1 MKKQGIRELMVRGE
15 KARKQIFFPLLS
27 DLGLTPGQGQAKI
40 LYHLQQ
46 EDRITQKELADR
58 CRIDA
63 AAMSRNIDKLEGL
76 GLLVRESNPD
86 CRRSFSIC
94 LTEKG
99 YKEAMEIRK
108 VFEQFEEIVSEGIS
122 QADIDVFYRVMENMC
137 VNMERYN
144 DKGSEE

>member
-1 MKKQGIRELMVRGE
+1 MKKQNIRELLVRGE

-99 YKEAMEIRK
+99 YTEAKEIRK

-122 QADIDVFYRVMENMC
+122 QADIDVFYRVMDHMC
-137 VNMERYN
+137 VNMERYSAA
-144 DKGSEE
+144 DSDE

>member
-1 MKKQGIRELMVRGE
+1 MNKKNIRELLVRGE

-40 LYHLQQ
+40 LFHLQQ

-99 YKEAMEIRK
+99 YTEAREIRK
-108 VFEQFEEIVSEGIS
+108 VFEQFEEIVSGGIS
-122 QADIDVFYRVMENMC
+122 QADIDVFYKVMENMC
-137 VNMERYN
+137 VNMERF
-144 DKGSEE
+144 DAGGSEE

>member
-1 MKKQGIRELMVRGE
+1 M
-15 KARKQIFFPLLS
+15 
-27 DLGLTPGQGQAKI
+27 
-40 LYHLQQ
+40 YHLQQ

-99 YKEAMEIRK
+99 YQEAMEIRK

-144 DKGSEE
+144 ERGSEE

>member
-1 MKKQGIRELMVRGE
+1 MKKQSIRELMVRGE

-99 YKEAMEIRK
+99 YKEATEIRK

-137 VNMERYN
+137 FNMERYN
-144 DKGSEE
+144 DRGCEE

>member
-1 MKKQGIRELMVRGE
+1 MKKQNIRELLVRGE

-63 AAMSRNIDKLEGL
+63 AAMSRNIDKLEGM

-99 YKEAMEIRK
+99 YKEAEEIRK

-122 QADIDVFYRVMENMC
+122 QADIDVFYRVMEHIC
-137 VNMERYN
+137 VNMERYSGA
-144 DKGSEE
+144 DSEE

>member
-1 MKKQGIRELMVRGE
+1 MKKQNIRELLVRGE

-99 YKEAMEIRK
+99 YKEAKEIRK

-122 QADIDVFYRVMENMC
+122 QADIAVFYRVMDHMC
-137 VNMERYN
+137 VNMERYSAA
-144 DKGSEE
+144 DSEE

>member
-1 MKKQGIRELMVRGE
+1 MKKQSIRELMVRGE

-99 YKEAMEIRK
+99 YQEAGEIRK
-108 VFEQFEEIVSEGIS
+108 VFEQFEEIAGEGIS
-122 QADIDVFYRVMENMC
+122 QADMDVFYRVMENMC
-137 VNMERYN
+137 DNLERYN
-144 DKGSEE
+144 VSGSEE

>member
-1 MKKQGIRELMVRGE
+1 VKKQSIRELMVRGE

-46 EDRITQKELADR
+46 EDRINQKELADR

-63 AAMSRNIDKLEGL
+63 AAMSRNIDKLEVL

-99 YKEAMEIRK
+99 YKEAREIRK

-137 VNMERYN
+137 VNLERYN
-144 DKGSEE
+144 DRGSEE

>member
-1 MKKQGIRELMVRGE
+1 MKKQNIRELLVRGE

-99 YKEAMEIRK
+99 YKEAEEIRK
-108 VFEQFEEIVSEGIS
+108 VFEQFEEIVGEGIS
-122 QADIDVFYRVMENMC
+122 QTDMDVFYTVMENMC
-137 VNMERYN
+137 ANMERYN
-144 DKGSEE
+144 AAGSEE

>member
-1 MKKQGIRELMVRGE
+1 MKKQSIRELMVRGE

-99 YKEAMEIRK
+99 YKEATEIRK

-137 VNMERYN
+137 FNMERYN
-144 DKGSEE
+144 DRGSEE

>member
-1 MKKQGIRELMVRGE
+1 MKKQSIRELMVRGE

-137 VNMERYN
+137 VNLERYN
-144 DKGSEE
+144 DRGSEE

>member
-1 MKKQGIRELMVRGE
+1 MKKQNIRELLVRGE

-99 YKEAMEIRK
+99 YKEAGEIRK
-108 VFEQFEEIVSEGIS
+108 VFEQFEGIVSEGIS
-122 QADIDVFYRVMENMC
+122 QADIDVFYRVMEHMC
-137 VNMERYN
+137 VNMERYSAE
-144 DKGSEE
+144 DSGE

>member
-1 MKKQGIRELMVRGE
+1 MKKQSIRELMVRGE

-99 YKEAMEIRK
+99 YQEAMEIRK

-122 QADIDVFYRVMENMC
+122 QADIEVFYRVMENMC
-137 VNMERYN
+137 VNLERYN
-144 DKGSEE
+144 DRISEE

>member
-99 YKEAMEIRK
+99 YQEAMEIRK

-144 DKGSEE
+144 DRDGEE

>member
-1 MKKQGIRELMVRGE
+1 VKKQSIRELMVRGE

-99 YKEAMEIRK
+99 YKEATEIRK

-137 VNMERYN
+137 FNMERYN
-144 DKGSEE
+144 DRGSEE

>member
-1 MKKQGIRELMVRGE
+1 MKKKNIRELLVRGE

-99 YKEAMEIRK
+99 YEEAGEIRK

-122 QADIDVFYRVMENMC
+122 QADIDVFYRVMEHMC
-137 VNMERYN
+137 ANMERYSA
-144 DKGSEE
+144 GGGEE

>member
-1 MKKQGIRELMVRGE
+1 MKKQSIRELMVRGE

-122 QADIDVFYRVMENMC
+122 QADIDVFYRVMEKMC
-137 VNMERYN
+137 VNLERYN
-144 DKGSEE
+144 DRGSEE